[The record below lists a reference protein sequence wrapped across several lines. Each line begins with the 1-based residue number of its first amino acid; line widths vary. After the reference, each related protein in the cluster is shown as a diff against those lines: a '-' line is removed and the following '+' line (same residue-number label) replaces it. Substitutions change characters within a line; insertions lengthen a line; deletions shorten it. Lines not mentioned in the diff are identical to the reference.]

1 MEFRK
6 LKEKIAFKIR
16 GSGKKHFIFT
26 VHSSKIRFGLVHTS
40 RMNIEHTR
48 LILPAHFVSSLTI
61 NGAKVFIGFNPEKK

>member
-26 VHSSKIRFGLVHTS
+26 VHSSKIRFGLKFYSPTVT
-40 RMNIEHTR
+40 ND
-48 LILPAHFVSSLTI
+48 
-61 NGAKVFIGFNPEKK
+61 N